1 MLNKNFFGLLLIV
14 SVSCGKSVDN
24 ATVETFKYSVD
35 TVSVDSKGHL
45 LYLDYNLRK
54 SDYCQ
59 QDEFLYS
66 YNGFDHSIDKID
78 LDRLEFVEKF
88 PLQVEGPDGLGS
100 RIYTVKSL
108 GNGKLFFEGEI
119 TGIITLDST
128 LVEKIDWNKISRLN
142 GGITDEDYLQQ
153 HVVNPYVDN
162 KAFALAIDHSAN
174 RVSLKKLNTT
184 DNMISTYEIDPNG
197 NYKKYILGDLTNFNK
212 WDPRVFLTSQ
222 QEKIIVSHE
231 FSNDFYVYS
240 SGSDHLEQIS
250 YSSNYTPSRVT
261 ITTEGDFI
269 NSTDDRIN
277 ALQSYLEQVS
287 FGILTWDSQ
296 NKRYYR
302 LSSSSK
308 FGEEKR
314 ENRILHETISVKVF
328 LSVFDEHFSLIG
340 EIPIPEL
347 RNGSSV
353 KYFVKDG
360 MLWVFENIDDEM
372 GFIRLAISQ

>member
-1 MLNKNFFGLLLIV
+1 M
-14 SVSCGKSVDN
+14 
-24 ATVETFKYSVD
+24 
-35 TVSVDSKGHL
+35 
-45 LYLDYNLRK
+45 
-54 SDYCQ
+54 
-59 QDEFLYS
+59 
-66 YNGFDHSIDKID
+66 
-78 LDRLEFVEKF
+78 DRLEFVEKF
-88 PLQVEGPDGLGS
+88 PLQVEGPDGVGS

-142 GGITDEDYLQQ
+142 GVITDEDYLQQ

-328 LSVFDEHFSLIG
+328 LSMFDEHFSLIG